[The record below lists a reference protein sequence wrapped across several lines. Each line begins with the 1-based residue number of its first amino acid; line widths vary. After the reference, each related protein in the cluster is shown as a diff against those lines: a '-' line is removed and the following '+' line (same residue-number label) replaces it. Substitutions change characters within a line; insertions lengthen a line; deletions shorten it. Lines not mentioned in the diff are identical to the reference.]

1 MLHPGEVNLHDWSE
15 TYFEGIGWVP
25 TDQSFGR
32 STLATSLHDYYKAGM
47 DIYRM
52 AANEGIGGEFSPKKT
67 FIRSETV
74 DSQTGEV
81 EWRGGNLEYGQF
93 SYDLTI
99 NSSEPIK

>member
-1 MLHPGEVNLHDWSE
+1 
-15 TYFEGIGWVP
+15 
-25 TDQSFGR
+25 
-32 STLATSLHDYYKAGM
+32 
-47 DIYRM
+47 M